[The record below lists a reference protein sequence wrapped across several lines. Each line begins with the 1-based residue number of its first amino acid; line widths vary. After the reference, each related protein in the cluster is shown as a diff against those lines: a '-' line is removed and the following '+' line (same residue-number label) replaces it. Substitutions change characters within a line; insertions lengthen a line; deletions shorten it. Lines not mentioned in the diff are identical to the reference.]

1 MVDIS
6 YFELPLRH
14 VYVTLNSVYN
24 VISIN
29 IGHLRKKKYDY
40 ILGLGASDWGLCLR
54 TKISVEG
61 PRYEL

>member
-29 IGHLRKKKYDY
+29 IGHLRKKKYD
-40 ILGLGASDWGLCLR
+40 
-54 TKISVEG
+54 
-61 PRYEL
+61 